1 MQAFN
6 VEIFQRN
13 FTLRS
18 HTVVEDVQYSEDYL
32 SPDDN
37 ELTLLTVDAQKGD
50 YIRITNG
57 NDEYFGIINTVSSKE
72 EGLVKIGYKA
82 FLSLFDTDCMFDTT
96 LQGGT
101 ASLEQTLANIIT
113 SMFISNSDT
122 SMNVPGLSVT
132 TTSSTTGWG
141 FNLKSD
147 KENMHHCIINMLNVL
162 IIRAMEKYRVRIK
175 VVPDVQNKTITLRIG
190 RNTADAVT
198 VEADLPN
205 VISKNVVIKETN
217 NDVNKLVVYNTEN
230 YTTVRVYYLHPDGT
244 YNTTNSNRII
254 PVVQEIRGTA
264 PERNGD
270 TITKTFAQMA
280 DSEAAEVFGSIEYNN
295 LIELEMLN
303 DDSLIKP
310 YSMEVGQ
317 VVNVISDGVSYSS
330 ILTGRK
336 IEQTTTLTFGT
347 VRLDLT
353 KILRRNNK

>member
-6 VEIFQRN
+6 VEIFERN

-72 EGLVKIGYKA
+72 EGLVEIGYKS

-96 LQGGT
+96 LQDGT
-101 ASLEQTLANIIT
+101 VSLEQTLANII
-113 SMFISNSDT
+113 SNMFISNSDS
-122 SMNVPGLSVT
+122 SMNVPGLSVA

-147 KENMHHCIINMLNVL
+147 TENMHHCIVNMLNVL
-162 IIRAMEKYRVRIK
+162 IIRSMELYRVRLK
-175 VVPDVQNKTITLRIG
+175 VVPDVQSRTITLQIG
-190 RNTADAVT
+190 RNAADPVT

-205 VISKNVVIKETN
+205 VINKNVVIKETN
-217 NDVNKLVVYNTEN
+217 NDVNKLVVYDTES
-230 YTTVRVYYLHPDGT
+230 YTTTRTYYLHPNGT
-244 YNTTNSNRII
+244 YNMTNSNRIL

-264 PERNGD
+264 PERNGS
-270 TITKTFAQMA
+270 TITRTFAKMA

-303 DDSLIKP
+303 DDSLVNP
-310 YSMEVGQ
+310 YNMEVGQ
-317 VVNVISDGVSYSS
+317 VVNVISDGVSYNS

-336 IEQTTTLTFGT
+336 IGQTTTLIFGT

-353 KILRRNNK
+353 KRLKRGI

>member
-57 NDEYFGIINTVSSKE
+57 NDEYFGIINTVSSRE
-72 EGLVKIGYKA
+72 EGLVEIGYKS

-147 KENMHHCIINMLNVL
+147 KENMHHCIINMLEVL
-162 IIRAMEKYRVRIK
+162 IIRSMEQYRVRIK
-175 VVPDVQNKTITLRIG
+175 VVPDIQNQTITLQIG
-190 RNTADAVT
+190 TNANDAVT

-205 VISKNVVIKETN
+205 VINKNVVIKETN
-217 NDVNKLVVYNTEN
+217 NDVNKLVVYDTES
-230 YTTVRVYYLHPDGT
+230 YTTTRTYYLHPNGT
-244 YNTTNSNRII
+244 YNMTNSNRIL

-264 PERNGD
+264 PERNGS
-270 TITKTFAQMA
+270 TITRTFAKMA

-303 DDSLIKP
+303 DDSLVNP
-310 YSMEVGQ
+310 YNMEVGQ
-317 VVNVISDGVSYSS
+317 VVNVISDGVSYNS

-336 IEQTTTLTFGT
+336 IGQTTTLIFGT

-353 KILRRNNK
+353 KRLKRGI